1 MNNAVNVTYTD
12 KLTAS
17 EWKVIHNAL
26 EEERQTEKR
35 YFRKQKALGCAL
47 IAVSVLL
54 PILLQDVT
62 ASVFLLP
69 LGIGVVATKDKVVFF

>member
-17 EWKVIHNAL
+17 EWKVIYNAL
-26 EEERQTEKR
+26 EEERQSEKR
-35 YFRKQKALGCAL
+35 YFRKQKALGGVL
-47 IAVSVLL
+47 IVVSVLL

-69 LGIGVVATKDKVVFF
+69 LGIGVVATKEKVVL

>member
-1 MNNAVNVTYTD
+1 MNNTVRVTYTD

-35 YFRKQKALGCAL
+35 YFRKQKALGGAL
-47 IAVSVLL
+47 VAVSVLL
-54 PILLQDVT
+54 PLLLQDIT

-69 LGIGVVATKDKVVFF
+69 LGIGVVATKEKVVL